1 MAEKGWICL
10 EMAVNV
16 WEITENGWKLL
27 EMAEHGWKRTKVA
40 GLEEEEEKA
49 MTALLPARS

>member
-49 MTALLPARS
+49 MTALLPAGS